1 MPSKSKSKSAKP
13 ATRAREVMS
22 ENEAAR
28 ACASMFV
35 RKGIPEGKGPGEFEI
50 IDVSIDDDGD
60 YYVTMIVR
68 VGNLDIEVATYGHHL
83 DQAELNAIHAE
94 PRDE

>member
-13 ATRAREVMS
+13 ASKAREVMS

-35 RKGIPEGKGPGEFEI
+35 RKGIPEEKDLGEFEI
-50 IDVSIDDDGD
+50 NDVSIDDDGN
-60 YYVTMIVR
+60 YHVTMIVR
-68 VGNLDIEVATYGHHL
+68 VGNLDIEMATSGQHL
-83 DQAELNAIHAE
+83 DQAELNAIRAE